1 MVLASI
7 AMAGIRPL
15 ESNFGQSW
23 SLLSTGAQFSVE
35 KVTGSG
41 RPGLV
46 TDLRLAGAC
55 EKGKSVIWEMKWHQG
70 LAGCRF

>member
-1 MVLASI
+1 
-7 AMAGIRPL
+7 
-15 ESNFGQSW
+15 
-23 SLLSTGAQFSVE
+23 VE

-55 EKGKSVIWEMKWHQG
+55 EKGKSGIREMKWHQG